1 MLTRLA
7 HLLTVEVVGLTA
19 TREVAGLVVE
29 GREDTRLLLVHFHLR
44 HTGYIYYP

>member
-7 HLLTVEVVGLTA
+7 HLLRTEVVGLTA
-19 TREVAGLVVE
+19 TKDAVDLVEEDSE
-29 GREDTRLLLVHFHLR
+29 GIRLLLIHFCLV

>member
-7 HLLTVEVVGLTA
+7 HLLTIEVVGLTV

-29 GREDTRLLLVHFHLR
+29 DREGIRLLLVDFCLR